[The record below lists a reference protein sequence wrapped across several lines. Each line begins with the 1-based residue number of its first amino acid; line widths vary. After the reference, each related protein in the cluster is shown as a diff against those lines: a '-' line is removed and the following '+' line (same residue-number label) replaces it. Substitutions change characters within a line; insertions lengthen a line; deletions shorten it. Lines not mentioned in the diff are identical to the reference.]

1 MFKKSCE
8 LLAQKK
14 LSIFFLES
22 ASAGYL
28 SYQFSLSPFSGDI
41 LSGSLVCY
49 DLKVK
54 EKVLKISPA
63 MIKKYSAESSEIT
76 EEMINKGK
84 HIFKSD
90 IYISC
95 TGLLKPGGSET
106 QQKPVG
112 TFFYCINYK
121 NKNYNFRNL
130 YKGSPEKKLE
140 RLLKDICTNL
150 VKIIKK
156 KDI

>member
-1 MFKKSCE
+1 MLKKSCE

-41 LSGSLVCY
+41 LIGSLVCY
-49 DLKVK
+49 DLRVK

-63 MIKKYSAESSEIT
+63 RIKKYSAESSQVT
-76 EEMINKGK
+76 EDMIRKGK
-84 HIFKSD
+84 KIFKSD

-95 TGLLKPGGSET
+95 TGLLKKGGSET
-106 QQKPVG
+106 KQKPVG
-112 TFFYCINYK
+112 TLFYCINYK
-121 NKNYNFRNL
+121 NKTYSFRKI
-130 YKGSPEKKLE
+130 YQGRPEEKLKK
-140 RLLKDICTNL
+140 LLKDICHNI
-150 VKIIKK
+150 VKIINK

>member
-1 MFKKSCE
+1 MFKQSCQ

-41 LSGSLVCY
+41 LMGSLVCY
-49 DLKVK
+49 NLKVK

-63 MIKKYSAESSEIT
+63 MIKKYSAEST
-76 EEMINKGK
+76 QVTKEMIRKGK
-84 HIFKSD
+84 KIFKSD

-106 QQKPVG
+106 KEKPVG
-112 TFFYCINYK
+112 SFFYCIEYK
-121 NKNYNFRNL
+121 NKTYTFKQL
-130 YKGSPEKKLE
+130 YKGTPEKKLE
-140 RLLKDICTNL
+140 KLLNDICTNI
-150 VKIIKK
+150 VKIIKE
-156 KDI
+156 KDK